1 MSSGNQQEEPRPIV
15 RRVFLGRVAKK
26 AVYVAPAVMVLKAA
40 TKAHAGIS
48 GCGQAASP
56 CAADADCCTG
66 FVCRVD
72 GMMACMGEPDCECED
87 EN

>member
-1 MSSGNQQEEPRPIV
+1 MESDNQREEPHHFR

-48 GCGQAASP
+48 MCGEDGSP
-56 CAADADCCTG
+56 CTTDADCCPA
-66 FVCRVD
+66 FVCEE
-72 GMMACMGEPDCECED
+72 MGGGPCGAGPCDCT
-87 EN
+87 NP